1 MLVYGRIFFLKMQT
15 RLNLIRLALSWNFNL
30 YIL

>member
-1 MLVYGRIFFLKMQT
+1 MAKMFLKKIQK
-15 RLNLIRLALSWNFNL
+15 RLNLIKLALSWNFNL